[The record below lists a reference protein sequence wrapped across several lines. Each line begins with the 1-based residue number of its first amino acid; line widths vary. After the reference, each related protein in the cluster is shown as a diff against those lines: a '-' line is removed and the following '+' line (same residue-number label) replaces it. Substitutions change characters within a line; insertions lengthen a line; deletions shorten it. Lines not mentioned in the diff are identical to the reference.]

1 MSEKDN
7 MIHRLEKFPKNLR
20 DTVVNLS
27 PDQLQQKVVNWTI
40 ATNVHHICDSHI
52 NSYIRIKLALTEPN
66 PTIKPYDESAWANL
80 VDINAPIELSL
91 EVIDGIH
98 NRICFILKHLNEL
111 DWQKTL
117 VHPEL
122 NPPQITL
129 IDYVK
134 RFADHGEHHLQNI
147 TKTMNEL

>member
-7 MIHRLEKFPKNLR
+7 LIHRLEIFPKNLR

-66 PTIKPYDESAWANL
+66 PTIKPYD
-80 VDINAPIELSL
+80 D
-91 EVIDGIH
+91 
-98 NRICFILKHLNEL
+98 
-111 DWQKTL
+111 
-117 VHPEL
+117 
-122 NPPQITL
+122 
-129 IDYVK
+129 
-134 RFADHGEHHLQNI
+134 
-147 TKTMNEL
+147 